1 MVRRR
6 LLLGDCLGV
15 SRSPRPQQVKVAEV
29 VCGGGRAAAG
39 IAASITSSSL
49 LRLSRAVVAVAV
61 HVCLWEGGRPK
72 RLPGILGWVFNTGG
86 DKAVLGVSQER

>member
-1 MVRRR
+1 MVRKR

-15 SRSPRPQQVKVAEV
+15 SRSPRAQQVKVAEV
-29 VCGGGRAAAG
+29 VCGRERAVAG
-39 IAASITSSSL
+39 NSL

-72 RLPGILGWVFNTGG
+72 RLPGIPRRVFNRGG
-86 DKAVLGVSQER
+86 NKAVLGVSHEG